1 MRQISTTLQWQLLTM
16 LAIVGVMLT
25 PLCSAQVAFRDLD
38 VSVLKNPAPGYYFI
52 APNSMDSISML
63 DHAGKN
69 MFKRRVGPHAN
80 VLPYKGKW
88 LTHFATIGNTPV
100 FIRRDVNLNPID
112 TLRTVNGV
120 QTDFHECR
128 IISDTSYI
136 ILGIREDTVDLSS
149 IPGGRPR
156 AIVWNNVIQERTFS
170 GRTLVEWR
178 SLDHIPVA
186 DAIDSVEVNTPVVDY
201 IHINS
206 VVIDRDGNYLI
217 SCRHTDEVIK
227 VNRSTGAVMWRL
239 GGSLSKGNQFQ
250 WLNDST
256 GGFRGFSHQHSAI
269 RTARGTILLFDN
281 GPVVGILQSVGI
293 LNDSQGILGSPFA
306 VVAALTYNFLP
317 FMVLPIYVSLEKLDH
332 RLLDAAAD
340 LYSSPARA
348 FRKITLRLSLPGLF
362 AGTLLTFIPAAGDFV
377 NSELLGSDRTVMI
390 GQIIEKNFGKEF
402 FRPEL
407 SALSFMLMAM
417 ILVGVIVYARLLGTE
432 EIA

>member
-1 MRQISTTLQWQLLTM
+1 MTAAAAPSRFRRPRREDGGDDSGVSARRWFTPWLLIAPGGLWLLIFFVVPLFSLGRLSLQDGGLSNYSTVISDNSTVIIRTFVYATIST
-16 LAIVGVMLT
+16 LAAIIIGY
-25 PLCSAQVAFRDLD
+25 PLAYVIATKGGKY
-38 VSVLKNPAPGYYFI
+38 KNLFLALVI
-52 APNSMDSISML
+52 
-63 DHAGKN
+63 
-69 MFKRRVGPHAN
+69 
-80 VLPYKGKW
+80 LPFFVTY
-88 LTHFATIGNTPV
+88 LV
-100 FIRRDVNLNPID
+100 
-112 TLRTVNGV
+112 
-120 QTDFHECR
+120 
-128 IISDTSYI
+128 
-136 ILGIREDTVDLSS
+136 
-149 IPGGRPR
+149 
-156 AIVWNNVIQERTFS
+156 
-170 GRTLVEWR
+170 RTLSW
-178 SLDHIPVA
+178 
-186 DAIDSVEVNTPVVDY
+186 
-201 IHINS
+201 
-206 VVIDRDGNYLI
+206 
-217 SCRHTDEVIK
+217 K
-227 VNRSTGAVMWRL
+227 
-239 GGSLSKGNQFQ
+239 
-250 WLNDST
+250 
-256 GGFRGFSHQHSAI
+256 
-269 RTARGTILLFDN
+269 ILLFDN

-293 LNDSQGILGSPFA
+293 LNDNQGILGSPFA

>member
-1 MRQISTTLQWQLLTM
+1 MTAAAAPSRFRRPRREDGGDDSGVSARRWFTPWLLIAPGGLWLLIFFVFPLFSLGRLSLQDGGLSNYSTVIADNSTVIIRTFVYATIST
-16 LAIVGVMLT
+16 LAAIIIGY
-25 PLCSAQVAFRDLD
+25 PLAYVIATKGGKY
-38 VSVLKNPAPGYYFI
+38 KNLFLALVI
-52 APNSMDSISML
+52 
-63 DHAGKN
+63 
-69 MFKRRVGPHAN
+69 
-80 VLPYKGKW
+80 LPFFVTY
-88 LTHFATIGNTPV
+88 LV
-100 FIRRDVNLNPID
+100 
-112 TLRTVNGV
+112 
-120 QTDFHECR
+120 
-128 IISDTSYI
+128 
-136 ILGIREDTVDLSS
+136 
-149 IPGGRPR
+149 
-156 AIVWNNVIQERTFS
+156 
-170 GRTLVEWR
+170 RTLSW
-178 SLDHIPVA
+178 
-186 DAIDSVEVNTPVVDY
+186 
-201 IHINS
+201 
-206 VVIDRDGNYLI
+206 
-217 SCRHTDEVIK
+217 K
-227 VNRSTGAVMWRL
+227 
-239 GGSLSKGNQFQ
+239 
-250 WLNDST
+250 
-256 GGFRGFSHQHSAI
+256 
-269 RTARGTILLFDN
+269 ILLFDN

-293 LNDSQGILGSPFA
+293 LNDNQGILGSPFA

>member
-1 MRQISTTLQWQLLTM
+1 MTAAAAPSRFRRPRRENGGDDSGVSARRWFTPWLLIAPGGLWLLIFFVFPLFSLGRLSLQDGGLSNYSTVISDNSTVIIRTFVYATIST
-16 LAIVGVMLT
+16 LAAIIIGY
-25 PLCSAQVAFRDLD
+25 PLAYVIATKGGKY
-38 VSVLKNPAPGYYFI
+38 KNLFLALVI
-52 APNSMDSISML
+52 
-63 DHAGKN
+63 
-69 MFKRRVGPHAN
+69 
-80 VLPYKGKW
+80 LPFFVTY
-88 LTHFATIGNTPV
+88 LV
-100 FIRRDVNLNPID
+100 
-112 TLRTVNGV
+112 
-120 QTDFHECR
+120 
-128 IISDTSYI
+128 
-136 ILGIREDTVDLSS
+136 
-149 IPGGRPR
+149 
-156 AIVWNNVIQERTFS
+156 
-170 GRTLVEWR
+170 RTLSW
-178 SLDHIPVA
+178 
-186 DAIDSVEVNTPVVDY
+186 
-201 IHINS
+201 
-206 VVIDRDGNYLI
+206 
-217 SCRHTDEVIK
+217 K
-227 VNRSTGAVMWRL
+227 
-239 GGSLSKGNQFQ
+239 
-250 WLNDST
+250 
-256 GGFRGFSHQHSAI
+256 
-269 RTARGTILLFDN
+269 ILLFDN